1 MLSFAIT
8 DIVGVSLFIFALVW
22 GGYGLISFVNNRK
35 TWLTSG
41 LIILAAGL
49 GTAVYIYLLAST
61 TARRAFINLEVRPL
75 LSGLLVNTAAV
86 VLAVVIFALILRFAQ
101 YHRKRSQVEYTGI
114 ILTGISLYMAVG
126 MLWLYQ
132 TTFVPDLDEV
142 FTHIETIEDVFVD
155 EGIPIKIFENTTVSA
170 PTALEMGPDEAL
182 YVAGAG
188 GFIWRIEDNN
198 LDGVADTVTEFAS
211 GLQQPHGLAWGD
223 EGLFV
228 NEEGQLSLLIDADGD
243 HVYDEKRVI
252 LGGFPGEQY
261 AFHQNNGLTFGPD
274 GRLYIGSG
282 STTDHRP
289 ETHPLAARILSIN
302 PDGSDLKVY
311 ATGVRNPFGLI
322 PAPGGGFF
330 AVDNG
335 SSGCIDTPTQ
345 IDDCSSKIDVP
356 EEVNFILEG
365 KDYGFP
371 TYFGM
376 PPADSGTMPPLVA
389 FPQHSAP
396 TGIVIYEGDV
406 FPAKMKGQLFVS
418 LWARGEIYRIQLYR
432 LDEEHYIGA
441 PILFAN
447 NLVGI
452 SALLNAPDGG
462 LYAASYNGNAIYH
475 IG

>member
-1 MLSFAIT
+1 MFSFAIA
-8 DIVGVSLFIFALVW
+8 DVVGVSLMLFGLAW
-22 GGYGLISFVNNRK
+22 GGYGLICFIRNRK
-35 TWLTSG
+35 MWLTSG
-41 LIILAAGL
+41 LIMLAAGI
-49 GTAVYIYLLAST
+49 GMAVYVYLLAST
-61 TARRAFINLEVRPL
+61 TARRAFINLEVRAL
-75 LSGLLVNTAAV
+75 VSSLLVNAAAAV
-86 VLAVVIFALILRFAQ
+86 LAGVLFVVILRIAHQ
-101 YHRKRSQVEYTGI
+101 RRRHSPLQYTGI
-114 ILTGISLYMAVG
+114 ILGGMALYMAAG
-126 MLWLYQ
+126 MVWLHE
-132 TTFVPDLDEV
+132 TTFEPDLDEV
-142 FTHIETIEDVFVD
+142 FTEVETVENVFVD
-155 EGIPIKIFENTTVSA
+155 EGVPIKVFENATVKA
-170 PTALEMGPDEAL
+170 PTALEMGPDGAL

-188 GFIWRIEDNN
+188 GFIWRMVDGN
-198 LDGVADTVTEFAS
+198 LDGVADSVTEFAA

-228 NEEGQLSLLIDADGD
+228 NEEGQLSLLLDTDGD
-243 HVYDEKRVI
+243 HVYDEKKVI

-322 PAPGGGFF
+322 PAPDGGFF

-335 SSGCIDTPTQ
+335 SSGCIDTATK

-356 EEVNFILEG
+356 EEVNYILEG
-365 KDYGFP
+365 RDYGFP

-376 PPADSGTMPPLVA
+376 PPADSDTMPPVVT

-396 TGIVIYEGDV
+396 TGIVIYDGDS

-418 LWARGEIYRIQLYR
+418 LWARGEIYRVQLYR

-475 IG
+475 FG